1 MGGKSGGGWVFC
13 LLVYYGY
20 GGPWK
25 PASKMAAAGINILTQ
40 QQLKNNLQASPSAKA
55 LNSGNHCRVQIYQ
68 SVVEWPCKRLLEVL
82 ST

>member
-1 MGGKSGGGWVFC
+1 MGGKPQS
-13 LLVYYGY
+13 
-20 GGPWK
+20 
-25 PASKMAAAGINILTQ
+25 SKMAAAGINILN